1 MPVARIYASLV
12 EESEPLCSD
21 LLARGYDV
29 EVVFPDAVL
38 PAPADLELRVER
50 CSAEQA
56 IARVESG
63 AGLPSRY
70 VFVTHTK
77 APRQELLLVEMS
89 VPATG
94 TNGRHPVSIPAT
106 AHLANGAASAL
117 PEPVGGTSVNPP
129 TENPTIA
136 AVLPF
141 PSVSLGRRRTD
152 ALPQQ
157 KPAPEHDDAVLVTEQ
172 QSSLRPVTQARASQ
186 ENLNKNMI
194 AEVNQFLAHAPSV
207 EPDESFSARMLE
219 DFQLSKGLER
229 VRKNWEALTLLGI
242 AVSFV
247 VLVSVGWYAAPTRP
261 RFVAAEMPASPT
273 HDSASVI
280 KAAFVPAVSSPVV
293 SSQTVSSQIVSPQ
306 IVPPEMVPPSVS
318 VGAELGRT
326 PIRAHKPTTAPV
338 HVSRAGRFRWYH
350 PSRRKQDV
358 RDDLIG
364 RDDIARAD
372 GGLLNKPHTPP
383 SLTAPIGRAPIK
395 KITDLK

>member
-29 EVVFPDAVL
+29 EVVFPDAAL

-63 AGLPSRY
+63 AGFPSRY
-70 VFVTHTK
+70 VFVTRTK
-77 APRQELLLVEMS
+77 GPRQELLLVEMT

-94 TNGRHPVSIPAT
+94 TNGRHPVSMPAS
-106 AHLANGAASAL
+106 AHVANGAVSVL
-117 PEPVGGTSVNPP
+117 PEPVGDNSVKPP

-141 PSVSLGRRRTD
+141 PSVSQGRRRTD
-152 ALPQQ
+152 AFQQQ
-157 KPAPEHDDAVLVTEQ
+157 KPASEHNDSIPVPELK
-172 QSSLRPVTQARASQ
+172 SSLRPVSQARVSQ

-207 EPDESFSARMLE
+207 EPDESFSVKILL
-219 DFQLSKGLER
+219 DSQLSKGLER
-229 VRKNWEALTLLGI
+229 VRQNWEALTLLSI

-261 RFVAAEMPASPT
+261 RFVATEMQASPT
-273 HDSASVI
+273 HDSASVV

-293 SSQTVSSQIVSPQ
+293 SPQ
-306 IVPPEMVPPSVS
+306 IVPPLVS
-318 VGAELGRT
+318 VAARLDPT
-326 PIRAHKPTTAPV
+326 PIHAHKPTAAPV
-338 HVSRAGRFRWYH
+338 HPLRVNRSRWYR
-350 PSRRKQDV
+350 PSRRRLDV
-358 RDDLIG
+358 RDNL
-364 RDDIARAD
+364 IARDSIARVD
-372 GGLLNKPHTPP
+372 GGQLTRLHAPL
-383 SLTAPIGRAPIK
+383 SLKAPIGPAPIK